1 MHTYS
6 PTHFS
11 VTDLGRLP
19 YSLGL
24 NIQRNYHQRVV
35 DELAPQCLFYVEHEP
50 VVTVSR
56 RKNAAENLIANPNDL
71 KRLGISVV
79 ETDRGGDVT
88 YHGPG
93 QLVAY
98 PIIKLAPL
106 KLNVGRYMRL
116 LEHTV
121 IDTLSTFGIEAFT
134 DKINTGVWVNDPSH
148 DKPSKICAMGVR
160 VKRNITM
167 HGLALNIDTD
177 MDHFRTIVPCGIEG
191 REVTSMLKMLGE
203 YTPRMLQ
210 VKQAMSG
217 HFKRHL
223 QDCLCES
230 GRHESPKNLRAEVAK
245 DLDKKT
251 TPNHT
256 DTAK

>member
-11 VTDLGRLP
+11 VTDLGSLP
-19 YSLGL
+19 YNLGL
-24 NIQRNYHQRVV
+24 QIQRNYHQRVV
-35 DELAPQCLFYVEHEP
+35 DEIAPQCLFYAEHEP

-56 RKNAAENLIANPNDL
+56 RKNAGCNLLTNRKDL
-71 KRLGISVV
+71 ARMGISVV

-98 PIIKLAPL
+98 PIIKLSPL

-116 LEHTV
+116 LESTV

-134 DKINTGVWVNDPSH
+134 DKINTGVWVNDPSF

-177 MDHFRTIVPCGIEG
+177 MNHFGTIVPCGIQG
-191 REVTSMLKMLGE
+191 RGVTSMLKMLGE
-203 YTPRMLQ
+203 HTPRMLQ
-210 VKQAMSG
+210 VKQVMTTN
-217 HFKRHL
+217 FKRRL
-223 QDCLCES
+223 QMCLCES
-230 GRHESPKNLRAEVAK
+230 ERHETTKNMCIEVIK
-245 DLDKKT
+245 DLNKKT
-251 TPNHT
+251 PQKPS
-256 DTAK
+256 DTSQ

>member
-1 MHTYS
+1 MQ
-6 PTHFS
+6 
-11 VTDLGRLP
+11 
-19 YSLGL
+19 
-24 NIQRNYHQRVV
+24 IQRNYHQRVI
-35 DELAPQCLFYVEHEP
+35 DEVAPQCLFYVEHEP

-56 RKNAAENLIANPNDL
+56 RKTASSNLLADRKDL
-71 KRLGISVV
+71 ARMGISVV

-116 LEHTV
+116 LEQTV

-134 DKINTGVWVNDPSH
+134 DEINTGVWVNDPSF
-148 DKPSKICAMGVR
+148 DLPSKICAMGVR

-177 MDHFRTIVPCGIEG
+177 MDHFETIVPCGIAG
-191 REVTSMLKMLGE
+191 RKVTSMLKLLGE
-203 YTPRMLQ
+203 LTPRMLE
-210 VKQAMSG
+210 VKQAMST
-217 HFKRHL
+217 HFKRRL
-223 QDCLCES
+223 QACLCES
-230 GRHESPKNLRAEVAK
+230 ERHEVNISNLKPIIQKSLKDPPKNK
-245 DLDKKT
+245 I
-251 TPNHT
+251 
-256 DTAK
+256 